1 VRLIQ
6 EKGQLPDTIYYQIDG
21 GSENANSDLL
31 AICELIVARR
41 LAKRVVLTRLPVGHT
56 HEVTYNSQ
64 RPFLH
69 LLRLILHTLYILQDI
84 DGRFGVIWK
93 YVRGE
98 SLLTP
103 QAQKDAFYAA
113 FKDDAM
119 PTKVEDIFV
128 MPDYSKWL
136 EPYKTS
142 VARYCK
148 EKWTQLQWQFT
159 AVPCSE
165 QFPLGVKTQYR
176 KYASDTAFDIV
187 DKASVNLNRNI
198 MTETRYIP
206 IRVNVRYEPPEGFSI
221 LKSFPTGKVPV
232 MPFWDEKAAQRK
244 RRAAPGAAGGGAAQA
259 NSRKSPANELLATMA
274 KVRSEFRGHDEDVIE
289 KWEDFCKIFPGTD
302 DAVEYARKHGMRVP
316 LYDYLSGDRRHY
328 RSGEGLGS
336 QRLTE
341 GERLGMGSELFSQ
354 DGMLVANAMPSVV
367 VGQRLRGTEG
377 IPPYELLPHSA
388 LVDTTFRDVPPPPS
402 GNTTGAAASVSRP
415 ARQVNAERPFDHFT
429 VPELKNLLKDMG
441 VTAGLSKLKKEEL
454 IARIVEEKAKAAAA
468 AAAAVA
474 PAVAVAAVAA
484 ASNAQGEESGAGGE
498 QADSGAEAA
507 VEGDSGGAGASIAEG
522 DDDEED
528 EEAEDGD
535 IIEDDDGDENE
546 GDEEEVPAESVED
559 SANSDEDRG
568 GSRKR
573 QRIA

>member
-1 VRLIQ
+1 
-6 EKGQLPDTIYYQIDG
+6 
-21 GSENANSDLL
+21 
-31 AICELIVARR
+31 
-41 LAKRVVLTRLPVGHT
+41 
-56 HEVTYNSQ
+56 
-64 RPFLH
+64 
-69 LLRLILHTLYILQDI
+69 
-84 DGRFGVIWK
+84 VIWK

-98 SLLTP
+98 PLLTP

-119 PTKVEDIFV
+119 KTRVEDIFV

-136 EPYKTS
+136 EPHKTS

-206 IRVNVRYEPPEGFSI
+206 IRVNVRYEPPEGFAI
-221 LKSFPTGKVPV
+221 LKSYPTGKVPV

-244 RRAAPGAAGGGAAQA
+244 RRATPGAAGGGAAQS

-274 KVRSEFRGHDEDVIE
+274 KVRSEFRGHDEDVVE
-289 KWEDFCKIFPGTD
+289 KWEEFCKIFPGTD
-302 DAVEYARKHGMRVP
+302 DAVEYARKHGMRVS
-316 LYDYLSGDRRHY
+316 LYDYLSGDKRHY
-328 RSGEGLGS
+328 RSTEGLGS
-336 QRLTE
+336 QGLTE

-388 LVDTTFRDVPPPPS
+388 LVDTSFRELPPPS
-402 GNTTGAAASVSRP
+402 GSATAASNRP

-454 IARIVEEKAKAAAA
+454 IARVVEEKAKAAAA
-468 AAAAVA
+468 AAAA
-474 PAVAVAAVAA
+474 
-484 ASNAQGEESGAGGE
+484 
-498 QADSGAEAA
+498 AA
-507 VEGDSGGAGASIAEG
+507 VEAVEAVEAVGVPEVADAAGFDAANDDGAAVEDGDDDAVAGDSGSDGDSVAEG
-522 DDDEED
+522 DDDDDEED

-535 IIEDDDGDENE
+535 IIEDEEDDENE
-546 GDEEEVPAESVED
+546 GDEDVSAENIDDDV
-559 SANSDEDRG
+559 SDDDQGRPR
-568 GSRKR
+568 RKR
-573 QRIA
+573 QRSA

>member
-1 VRLIQ
+1 M
-6 EKGQLPDTIYYQIDG
+6 
-21 GSENANSDLL
+21 
-31 AICELIVARR
+31 
-41 LAKRVVLTRLPVGHT
+41 
-56 HEVTYNSQ
+56 
-64 RPFLH
+64 
-69 LLRLILHTLYILQDI
+69 
-84 DGRFGVIWK
+84 
-93 YVRGE
+93 RGE
-98 SLLTP
+98 PLLTP
-103 QAQKDAFYAA
+103 QAQKDALYAA

-136 EPYKTS
+136 EPHKTS
-142 VARYCK
+142 IARYCK

-206 IRVNVRYEPPEGFSI
+206 IRVNVRYEPPEGFAI

-244 RRAAPGAAGGGAAQA
+244 RRVAGVGGAAQA
-259 NSRKSPANELLATMA
+259 NSRKSPANEILATMA

-289 KWEDFCKIFPGTD
+289 KWEEFCKTFPCTD
-302 DAVEYARKHGMRVP
+302 DALEYASKHGLRVP
-316 LYDYLSGDRRHY
+316 LFGYLSGQRRHY
-328 RSGEGLGS
+328 RSTEGVRSEGL
-336 QRLTE
+336 TD

-377 IPPYELLPHSA
+377 LPPYELLPHSA
-388 LVDTTFRDVPPPPS
+388 LVDTAFRDVPPPS
-402 GNTTGAAASVSRP
+402 GATAAASTTSRP

-454 IARIVEEKAKAAAA
+454 IARVVEEKAKAAAA
-468 AAAAVA
+468 AAAAA
-474 PAVAVAAVAA
+474 AAV
-484 ASNAQGEESGAGGE
+484 ELPEI
-498 QADSGAEAA
+498 AEAA
-507 VEGDSGGAGASIAEG
+507 GVVAANEENGTGAVEDDRDAEAVAGGDNDSDGDSAAGG
-522 DDDEED
+522 DDDEEEED
-528 EEAEDGD
+528 DEIEDGDLIEDEDDGAILEEEAETESVAGE
-535 IIEDDDGDENE
+535 IDDDQ
-546 GDEEEVPAESVED
+546 
-559 SANSDEDRG
+559 G